1 MDRNAWKEVFKTAY
15 NNAYE
20 DRRSSFDNTE
30 ASLCAKLLGY
40 IYRAN
45 KKKS

>member
-1 MDRNAWKEVFKTAY
+1 MTREEWRKVFKTAY

-20 DRRSSFDNTE
+20 DRRNSFDNTE

-40 IYRAN
+40 IYRAL
-45 KKKS
+45 